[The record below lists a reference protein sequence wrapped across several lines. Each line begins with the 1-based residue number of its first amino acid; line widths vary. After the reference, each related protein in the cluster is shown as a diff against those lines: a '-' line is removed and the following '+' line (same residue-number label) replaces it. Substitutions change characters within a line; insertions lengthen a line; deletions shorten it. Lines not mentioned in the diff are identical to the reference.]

1 VSTPETSLPSR
12 RVGRRRPRHH
22 RVVRWSIGTPLSLRV
37 RPRVLAVGA
46 AGTTIA
52 LVLAAWTMVLGDFP
66 VPPAQA
72 LAATFGLGTGEYDFV
87 VRTLRLPRTLAAA
100 GVGVALG
107 TSGAIFQGLVRNPLV
122 SPDIIGVMTGASVVA
137 VALIV
142 TGGPLGLLPVAAFV
156 GAVLTAALIYGLTW
170 RAGISGNRLVLVGIG
185 VNAVMAALTTFLIVR
200 FPVERV
206 APAVLW
212 QTGSLYGR
220 GWEHVRWIGVGLAV
234 LLPSAAASMS
244 RLRTIQLGDDAAT
257 ALGVRVEP
265 ARAALIVVGSSLA
278 AVAVAVAGPV
288 GFVALMVPHIA
299 RMLLGPLTGGVLLV
313 AGVVGAVVVLASDLI
328 AQHAFS
334 PISLPV
340 GVVTAAVGA
349 PYFLFLLYRSN
360 RGA

>member
-1 VSTPETSLPSR
+1 VTAPETSLPSGGAAGER
-12 RVGRRRPRHH
+12 SRTH
-22 RVVRWSIGTPLSLRV
+22 RVVRGAVGTPFSLRV
-37 RPRVLAVGA
+37 RPRVVAVA
-46 AGTTIA
+46 AAVAAIA
-52 LVLAAWTMVLGDFP
+52 AILAAWTMVLGDFP
-66 VPPAQA
+66 VPLSQV
-72 LAATFGLGTGEYDFV
+72 LASTVGLGTGEYDLV
-87 VRTLRLPRTLAAA
+87 VRGLRLPRTLAAA

-122 SPDIIGVMTGASVVA
+122 SPDIIGVMSGASVAA

-142 TGGPLGLLPVAAFV
+142 TGGPLGMLPIAAFV
-156 GAVLTAALIYGLTW
+156 GAVATAALIYALTW

-185 VNAVMAALTTFLIVR
+185 INAVMVALTTFLIVR
-200 FPVERV
+200 FPIERV

-212 QTGSLYGR
+212 QTGTLHGR
-220 GWEHVRWIGVGLAV
+220 GWTHVTWIGLGLAV
-234 LLPSAAASMS
+234 LLPSAAALMS

-257 ALGVRVEP
+257 ALGTHVEWS
-265 ARAALIVVGSSLA
+265 RAGLLVVGSSLA

-299 RMLLGPLTGGVLLV
+299 RMLLGPLTGGVLVV
-313 AGVVGAVVVLASDLI
+313 AGLIGAVVVLASDLI